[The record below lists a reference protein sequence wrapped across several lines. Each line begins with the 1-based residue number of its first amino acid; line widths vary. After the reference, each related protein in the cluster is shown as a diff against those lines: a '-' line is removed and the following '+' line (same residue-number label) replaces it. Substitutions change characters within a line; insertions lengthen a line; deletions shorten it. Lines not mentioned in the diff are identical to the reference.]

1 MKKLLVYAVAATIL
15 AACTKS
21 FESASDKMSDD
32 ALYHLIL
39 NDYDTDYDGRL
50 SEAERA
56 EVRCIIVPGW
66 YYVVKIDGLGIFP
79 SLAEVVCEGNDTL
92 VSVDLRGCKSLESIT
107 FKDCTNLADVKLPK
121 NLATISDNAFY
132 GCINL
137 PKISIP
143 ESVVAIGDLAF
154 CDCSSLEQIA
164 IPDNVVSI
172 GLAAFCDCTSLTS
185 VHIGKKVSSI
195 GHNAFNR
202 CTGLSSV
209 FAADLEAWCNISF
222 VYAFSDYDNYSNP
235 LNYAHNLCLKG
246 KLATKL
252 VIPATVTT
260 INNSAFRACTPL
272 TSVTIP
278 DSVRKIEGFAFYDC
292 ENLASVDLG
301 NGVTS
306 IGRAAFCGCRVA
318 SVTIPD
324 GVTSIADNAFTSC
337 DNLKAVYCKPTVP
350 PTVYLVN
357 TWLGM
362 RWMAFDNNAS
372 DRKIYVPRGSVE
384 AYKAAKGWNEYAD
397 NIVGYDF

>member
-1 MKKLLVYAVAATIL
+1 M
-15 AACTKS
+15 
-21 FESASDKMSDD
+21 
-32 ALYHLIL
+32 
-39 NDYDTDYDGRL
+39 
-50 SEAERA
+50 
-56 EVRCIIVPGW
+56 
-66 YYVVKIDGLGIFP
+66 
-79 SLAEVVCEGNDTL
+79 VCEDNNAL
-92 VSVDLRGCKSLESIT
+92 VSVDLSGCKSLENIS
-107 FKDCTNLADVKLPK
+107 FKNCENLVDVKLPK
-121 NLATISDNAFY
+121 NLEMISDNAFG
-132 GCINL
+132 GCIRL

-143 ESVVAIGDLAF
+143 ESVVAIGNLAF
-154 CDCSSLEQIA
+154 SNCSSLEQIV

-172 GLAAFCDCTSLTS
+172 EGSAFWHCTSLTS
-185 VHIGKKVSSI
+185 VHIGKKVATI
-195 GHNAFNR
+195 GNEAFFG

-209 FAADLEAWCNISF
+209 FAADLNAWCNISF

-235 LNYAHNLCLKG
+235 LNYAHNLYLKG
-246 KLATKL
+246 KLVTTL

-292 ENLASVDLG
+292 DNLSSVDLG

-324 GVTSIADNAFTSC
+324 GVTSIVDNAFKSC

-350 PTVYLVN
+350 PTVSLVN

-372 DRKIYVPRGSVE
+372 DRKIYVPHGSVE
-384 AYKAAKGWNEYAD
+384 AYKTAEGWREYAD
-397 NIVGYDF
+397 DIVGYDF